1 MAYKSTYK
9 AQAIAEDLKAA
20 IAVRLPSLA
29 QVASNDSEGNP
40 CVLVGAA
47 AAASPGAFIRIKPV
61 DSLVYD
67 IIGHDQ
73 AVFTPHIAQIAFEA
87 NYAAT
92 DDNVADV
99 NGWDTILPLIGE
111 LTMRGLKVEVYASNS
126 GTAPS
131 VDTLV
136 TAKLKASF
144 EPHPQ
149 YPQVIGQ

>member
-47 AAASPGAFIRIKPV
+47 ATTNPGAFIRIKPV
-61 DSLVYD
+61 GSLAYD

-73 AVFTPHIAQIAFEA
+73 AVFTPHVAQIAFEA
-87 NYAAT
+87 NKADGAEALPAPADDAVPAA
-92 DDNVADV
+92 DAPKKRRRRRRKP
-99 NGWDTILPLIGE
+99 GG
-111 LTMRGLKVEVYASNS
+111 GQGGASD
-126 GTAPS
+126 A
-131 VDTLV
+131 
-136 TAKLKASF
+136 
-144 EPHPQ
+144 
-149 YPQVIGQ
+149 GQGD